1 MHKKKTVL
9 KKQMLF
15 TLGDSYSG
23 WAPFG
28 LEGRQMASNKLPTSH
43 RDMNLLN
50 INYIYTKNNP
60 TDVSHPP
67 PPPKK
72 EKIKICL
79 SRYVHNKDVREP
91 VFPPTP
97 KLTSEKYLWTS

>member
-1 MHKKKTVL
+1 M
-9 KKQMLF
+9 
-15 TLGDSYSG
+15 
-23 WAPFG
+23 
-28 LEGRQMASNKLPTSH
+28 
-43 RDMNLLN
+43 
-50 INYIYTKNNP
+50 INYDIYTKNNP

-79 SRYVHNKDVREP
+79 PRYVHNKDAREP

-97 KLTSEKYLWTS
+97 KLTSEKYLRTS

>member
-1 MHKKKTVL
+1 MLGQLLKEERIDDFGGWGLHKKKTVL

-50 INYIYTKNNP
+50 
-60 TDVSHPP
+60 
-67 PPPKK
+67 
-72 EKIKICL
+72 L
-79 SRYVHNKDVREP
+79 
-91 VFPPTP
+91 
-97 KLTSEKYLWTS
+97 